1 MEVAFYLEDMAVLA
15 QGRGMAAAVRLKKPP
30 SFFDQLLSFRRANR
44 ALWKPHL
51 FAFLHQQTVCNF
63 L

>member
-1 MEVAFYLEDMAVLA
+1 MQVAFYLEDMAVLV

-30 SFFDQLLSFRRANR
+30 SFFDQLLSLRRADR

-51 FAFLHQQTVCNF
+51 FAFLHQ
-63 L
+63 